1 MDLGESFDAELIQP
15 DSGKGAWTFV
25 RVPEELAPRA
35 SKAWGMVPVM
45 ATVNGREWSTS
56 IWWDK
61 TWGPLLPVPK
71 KIRKKDLKVGD
82 VVVVRV
88 VAR

>member
-1 MDLGESFDAELIQP
+1 MELGDHFTAELIQP
-15 DSGKGAWTFV
+15 QPGKGAWTFV
-25 RVPEELAPRA
+25 RVPEAIAPRA
-35 SKAWGMVPVM
+35 SKAWGMVPVH
-45 ATVNGREWSTS
+45 ATVNGRSWETS
-56 IWWDK
+56 LWWDK

-82 VVVVRV
+82 AVAVRV